1 MGLPFLTMRVLGG
14 GFSVVTASDD
24 SVKYEITRFRNGT
37 YGVIKYRKGS
47 NSGEYITFDVKGK
60 EAAIKVVEDN
70 FGSSIRKVSMP
81 ARRTSEQKRR
91 DNFVL
96 YD

>member
-1 MGLPFLTMRVLGG
+1 MRTFLTMRIFGG

-37 YGVIKYRKGS
+37 YSVIKFRQGS

-60 EAAIKVVEDN
+60 DAAVKVVEED
-70 FGSSIRKVSMP
+70 FGSTIQKVSMP
-81 ARRTSEQKRR
+81 TRRTSEQKRR

>member
-1 MGLPFLTMRVLGG
+1 MGISFLTMRVLGG

-37 YGVIKYRKGS
+37 YSVIKYRKG
-47 NSGEYITFDVKGK
+47 NKSGEYITFDVKGK
-60 EAAIKVVEDN
+60 DAAVKVVEDD
-70 FGSSIRKVSMP
+70 FGSPIRKVSKP

>member
-1 MGLPFLTMRVLGG
+1 MGISFLTMRVLGG

-37 YGVIKYRKGS
+37 YSVIKYRKG
-47 NSGEYITFDVKGK
+47 NKSGEYITFDVKGK
-60 EAAIKVVEDN
+60 DATVKVVEDD
-70 FGSSIRKVSMP
+70 FGSPIRKVSKP